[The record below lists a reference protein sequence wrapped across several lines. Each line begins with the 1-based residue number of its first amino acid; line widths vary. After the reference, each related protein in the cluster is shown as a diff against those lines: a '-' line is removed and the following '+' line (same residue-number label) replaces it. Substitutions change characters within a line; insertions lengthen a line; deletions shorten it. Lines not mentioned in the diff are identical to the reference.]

1 MGLLSR
7 LRQRSKSQ
15 SRAGNSVSFAQ
26 LRMNEDLPPLPRYGP
41 DLTQKLPDAVLA
53 RIFAFVCPHA
63 VNDTYDTSEES
74 MTEDGCMLC
83 DMRDLAHCA
92 SVSRTWYPIARSLL
106 YSNVRID
113 AVHYCALE
121 EELAAKR
128 KRRSFLNRNADP
140 IDAPQ
145 VRLSLFMRTVRLSRE
160 LGYLVISLRMPY
172 MTREANKAEIARTIS
187 VLPNLRYVDLPS
199 GIYSDDPSCL
209 TLKQEL
215 MARCGDLRRMTY
227 RNGAEGSFS
236 QLPASTLWTNLEML
250 ELSHLQIEP
259 STLRLS
265 LASFPH
271 LHDLTIDDTPY
282 LDDSI
287 FTPNQTLPPFPAI
300 KRLTLRNTPSITAT
314 GLSQHLSSP
323 LSRQKLTHLTLS
335 STGISPHTL
344 HTILAHTP
352 TLASLSIDQEITRS
366 FPPER
371 LPPLSSSSLQL
382 LHYEITSP
390 PGTYGVP
397 PKAASYYTYLISSLM
412 SNSLPTLSNLYVR
425 DADFPEALLL
435 SPPPRLFGGGESG
448 PQFLSGGLAR
458 PLNIYSKGL
467 DELEWNFTPY
477 EPLGPSTRG
486 RRDSV
491 TRPVSFHDASL
502 SRSWGGDARKSVLV
516 GNGFG
521 GYLAVP
527 AEEGIG
533 GGGSA
538 GDLRPKSSG
547 GWRRDS
553 RGDLWR

>member
-15 SRAGNSVSFAQ
+15 SGAGNSVSYAH
-26 LRMNEDLPPLPRYGP
+26 LRMNEDLPPLPRHGP
-41 DLTQKLPDAVLA
+41 DLTKKLPDSVLA
-53 RIFAFVCPHA
+53 RIFTSVCPHA
-63 VNDTYDTSEES
+63 NNSTYDTSEES

-92 SVSRTWYPIARSLL
+92 MVSKTWYPVAQSLL
-106 YSNVRID
+106 YSHVRID
-113 AVHYCALE
+113 AVHYCELE
-121 EELAAKR
+121 EQLAAKR
-128 KRRSFLNRNADP
+128 KRRSFFDRNADP

-145 VRLSLFMRTVRLSRE
+145 VRLSLLMRTVRLSRN
-160 LGYLVISLRMPY
+160 LGSRVLSLRMPY

-215 MARCGDLRRMTY
+215 MARCPELRRMSY
-227 RNGAEGSFS
+227 RTGAEGSFS
-236 QLPASTLWTNLEML
+236 QLPASHLWTNLEIL
-250 ELSHLQIEP
+250 ELSNLQIEP

-271 LHDLTIDDTPY
+271 LRDLTIDNTPY

-287 FTPNQTLPPFPAI
+287 FTPNQSLPPFPPI
-300 KRLTLRNTPSITAT
+300 QRLTLRNTPNITTT
-314 GLSQHLSSP
+314 GLTTFLSAP
-323 LSRQKLTHLTLS
+323 IPRQNLHTLTLS
-335 STGISPHTL
+335 STGIPPHTL
-344 HTILAHTP
+344 HTLLASTP
-352 TLASLSIDQEITRS
+352 RLISLSIIQEITRS

-371 LPPLSSSSLQL
+371 LPPLTSSSLQL

-390 PGTYGVP
+390 QGTYGVP
-397 PKAASYYTYLISSLM
+397 PKAASYYTYLISTLM
-412 SNSLPTLSNLYVR
+412 SNSLPSLHDLYVR

-435 SPPPRLFGGGESG
+435 TPPPRLYGGGESG
-448 PQFLSGGLAR
+448 PQFMGGGLAR
-458 PLNIYSKGL
+458 PLNVYSKGL

-477 EPLGPSTRG
+477 EPLGSSTRG

-491 TRPVSFHDASL
+491 TRPLSFHDASL
-502 SRSWGGDARKSVLV
+502 SPSWGGDARKSVLV

-521 GYLAVP
+521 GFLAVP
-527 AEEGIG
+527 AEDG
-533 GGGSA
+533 
-538 GDLRPKSSG
+538 RPKSSG

>member
-15 SRAGNSVSFAQ
+15 SRAGNAISHSH
-26 LRMNEDLPPLPRYGP
+26 LRMNESVPPLPAYAV
-41 DLTQKLPDAVLA
+41 DLTKRLPPPVLA

-63 VNDTYDTSEES
+63 VDSSYDSSEES

-92 SVSRTWYPIARSLL
+92 LVCKRWCPVARSLL
-106 YSNVRID
+106 YSHVRID
-113 AVHYCALE
+113 AVHYCELE

-128 KRRSFLNRNADP
+128 KRRSFFDRNADP

-145 VRLSLFMRTVRLSRE
+145 VRLSLFMRTVRQARE
-160 LGYLVISLRMPY
+160 LGNQVLSLRMPY
-172 MTREANKAEIARTIS
+172 MTREANKAVIARTIS
-187 VLPNLRYVDLPS
+187 VLSNLRYVDLPS
-199 GIYSDDPSCL
+199 GIYSDDPTCL

-215 MARCGDLRRMTY
+215 MARCPDLRRMTY

-236 QLPASTLWTNLEML
+236 QLPASNLWANLEIL

-265 LASFPH
+265 IASFPH
-271 LHDLTIDDTPY
+271 LRDLTIDNTPY

-287 FTPNQTLPPFPAI
+287 FTTPNSETMPPFPPVQ
-300 KRLTLRNTPSITAT
+300 RLTLRSTPNITTT
-314 GLSQHLSSP
+314 GLLAFLSNPMPRKS
-323 LSRQKLTHLTLS
+323 LRHLTLS
-335 STGISPHTL
+335 STGIPPHTL
-344 HTILAHTP
+344 HTILSSAP
-352 TLASLSIDQEITRS
+352 NILDLLVIQEVDRS
-366 FPPER
+366 FPPEKV
-371 LPPLSSSSLQL
+371 PPLSSPTLRL

-390 PGTYGVP
+390 PGTYGVL
-397 PKAASYYTYLISSLM
+397 PKAASYYTYLISTLM
-412 SNSLPTLSNLYVR
+412 SNSLPSLSDLYVR

-435 SPPPRLFGGGESG
+435 APPPRLFGGGEAG
-448 PQFLSGGLAR
+448 PQFMGGGLTR
-458 PLNIYSKGL
+458 PLNVYSKGL

-477 EPLGPSTRG
+477 EPLGPTTRG

-491 TRPVSFHDASL
+491 TRPVSFHEAGL
-502 SRSWGGDARKSVLV
+502 GRSWGGDARKSVLV

-527 AEEGIG
+527 VDEG
-533 GGGSA
+533 
-538 GDLRPKSSG
+538 RPKSSG
-547 GWRRDS
+547 GWKRDS

>member
-15 SRAGNSVSFAQ
+15 SRAGNRDSYDH
-26 LRMNEDLPPLPRYGP
+26 LRTRDQLPPLPSYGR
-41 DLTQKLPDAVLA
+41 DLTKHLPNPVLA
-53 RIFAFVCPHA
+53 RIFAYVCPHA
-63 VNDTYDTSEES
+63 VDSSYDSSEES

-92 SVSRTWYPIARSLL
+92 PVSKRWYPVARSLL
-106 YSNVRID
+106 YSHVRID
-113 AVHYCALE
+113 AVHYCELE

-128 KRRSFLNRNADP
+128 KRRSFFDRNADP

-145 VRLSLFMRTVRLSRE
+145 VRVSLFMRSVRLSRE
-160 LGYLVISLRMPY
+160 AGNLVLSLRMPY

-215 MARCGDLRRMTY
+215 MARCPDLRRMKY
-227 RNGAEGSFS
+227 CAGAEGSFA
-236 QLPASTLWTNLEML
+236 QLSDSGLWVNLEIL
-250 ELSHLQIEP
+250 ELSNLQIEP
-259 STLRLS
+259 ATLRLS
-265 LASFPH
+265 LASFQR
-271 LHDLTIDDTPY
+271 LRDLTIDNAPY
-282 LDDSI
+282 LDDTI
-287 FTPNQTLPPFPAI
+287 FTPNQTLPPFPPI
-300 KRLTLRNTPSITAT
+300 QRLTLRNTPSITTDGLTAFLSHPLPRKNLLYLTLNSTGIAPAT
-314 GLSQHLSSP
+314 LH
-323 LSRQKLTHLTLS
+323 KILTLS
-335 STGISPHTL
+335 T
-344 HTILAHTP
+344 
-352 TLASLSIDQEITRS
+352 SLLGLLVTQEVTRS
-366 FPPER
+366 FPPEKI
-371 LPPLSSSSLQL
+371 PPLASPALQL

-397 PKAASYYTYLISSLM
+397 PKAASYYTYLISTLM
-412 SNSLPTLSNLYVR
+412 SNSLPSLRDLYVR
-425 DADFPEALLL
+425 DADFPEALLIA
-435 SPPPRLFGGGESG
+435 PPPRLFGGGESG
-448 PQFLSGGLAR
+448 PQLMGGGLAR
-458 PLNIYSKGL
+458 PLNVYSKGL

-477 EPLGPSTRG
+477 EPMGSMTRG

-502 SRSWGGDARKSVLV
+502 GRSWGGDARKSVLV

-521 GYLAVP
+521 GFLAVP
-527 AEEGIG
+527 VDDGNNG
-533 GGGSA
+533 G
-538 GDLRPKSSG
+538 RPKSSG